1 MKPSLSTLALLL
13 LGYTLVVQADSTH
26 RCGSHLV
33 SLDDSANEVEY
44 KCGTPVDRSLQGYKE
59 ISDRYGRWYE
69 VPVEEWIYGPK
80 NGMYHALRFEGGR
93 LRKIDSYRGN

>member
-1 MKPSLSTLALLL
+1 MKLAFIALSTLLWLSSNAAH
-13 LGYTLVVQADSTH
+13 ADSTY
-26 RCGSHLV
+26 RCGSNLV
-33 SLDDSANEVEY
+33 SVDDSANEVEY